1 MFEFCCRRLQL
12 LVPSISVDSSV
23 THFQKASP
31 FSTSY
36 SSSLSLGSEIHD
48 TKPEDGKDQSYTVS
62 YLINSFGFSP
72 QLALSLSKKR
82 GVHFNSP
89 ERPDSVIKLLKDYGF
104 SDSNVAE
111 IVTKLPT
118 ILLFKPEKP
127 LVPKLEFFGSIGI
140 TGTNLTRLIC
150 RSPSFLNHS
159 IERRLIPCYN
169 IIKTLP
175 VGDRTLGLFMK
186 GWSRMFNVRVL
197 VNAANNVA
205 FLRSLQ
211 APESSI
217 YLYEPNYIF
226 AVSRDTA
233 KFKEY
238 VEKVVSLGFCPSST
252 TFVRALY
259 VISIMNGRKWSQRI
273 KFCREWGWAE
283 DDPADVAQHP
293 TLPTYSSEKWIIPRW
308 SVIRVLLLK
317 GFITKGQFSL
327 VGTALMGRKDQF
339 LHRFVNKYQEQVPEL
354 LSIFQGKIGLAEL
367 GLGFEETDG
376 VKQMEYVGR
385 SSVSLSST
393 TFMRALYVISI
404 MNGTK
409 WSQRWNFTGSGPGW
423 AEDDVLSAFRK
434 SPALMILS
442 EKNVSLKLDFY
453 LNNMG
458 WQPADIAR
466 HPTVLTY

>member
-1 MFEFCCRRLQL
+1 MFGFCCRRLQL

-111 IVTKLPT
+111 IVKKLPT
-118 ILLFKPEKP
+118 ILLFKPEKS
-127 LVPKLEFFGSIGI
+127 LVPKLEFFGSVGI
-140 TGTNLTRLIC
+140 TGTDLTRLIC
-150 RSPSFLNHS
+150 CSPSFLNHS

-175 VGDRTLGLFMK
+175 VGDRMLGLFMK

-217 YLYEPNYIF
+217 YLCEPYYIF

-238 VEKVVSLGFCPSST
+238 VENAISLGFCPSST

-259 VISIMNGRKWSQRI
+259 VISIMNGRKWSQSM
-273 KFCREWGWAE
+273 KFYREWGWAE
-283 DDPADVAQHP
+283 DDVLSAFRKSPGFMFLSEKNVSMKLDFLLNKMGWQPADVAQHP
-293 TLPTYSSEKWIIPRW
+293 TLLTYSLENWIIPRW

-367 GLGFEETDG
+367 GLGFEETNG
-376 VKQMEYVGR
+376 VKQM
-385 SSVSLSST
+385 
-393 TFMRALYVISI
+393 
-404 MNGTK
+404 
-409 WSQRWNFTGSGPGW
+409 
-423 AEDDVLSAFRK
+423 
-434 SPALMILS
+434 
-442 EKNVSLKLDFY
+442 
-453 LNNMG
+453 
-458 WQPADIAR
+458 
-466 HPTVLTY
+466 